1 MSLKRCVIDGK
12 TYELTPDKAEK
23 LQRLFDESIR
33 QMQETR
39 AKLPPLPPNCLSA
52 KHEEPVREVWRKY
65 RKEARK
71 LITGESGQMAAML
84 SAADPSTPSETYS
97 KIHGEDTVSTEEE
110 HTPVNEALDNAGEGI
125 GRYNKKQSE
134 KLIAK
139 LLQAKTPDIAPF
151 RQSVMEIDAL
161 YNRPSRIAI
170 DAENV
175 YILPVEQREE

>member
-1 MSLKRCVIDGK
+1 MAPKRYVIDGK

-39 AKLPPLPPNCLSA
+39 AKLPPNCLSA

-71 LITGESGQMAAML
+71 LITGESGQMAPML

-97 KIHGEDTVSTEEE
+97 KIHGEDTVSTEEVP
-110 HTPVNEALDNAGEGI
+110 TPINGALE
-125 GRYNKKQSE
+125 
-134 KLIAK
+134 
-139 LLQAKTPDIAPF
+139 
-151 RQSVMEIDAL
+151 
-161 YNRPSRIAI
+161 

-175 YILPVEQREE
+175 YILPAKQQEE